1 MKIAVRY
8 QSRGNNT
15 KVVAEAIA
23 KAAGVTAESVE
34 KPLAEPVDLLF
45 VGGGVY
51 MGGIDQSLKTFLEN
65 LDPKLVKSA
74 AAFTTAGGQDK
85 TKAILSAVKS
95 RGINAESETLPIK
108 LYLRNHAWL
117 GGKGKIKLTEKQVQ
131 SVNNFVNKLI
141 NREIKVK

>member
-8 QSRGNNT
+8 QSRGSNT

-51 MGGIDQSLKTFLEN
+51 MGGIDPSLKTFLEN

-74 AAFTTAGGQDK
+74 AAFITAGGQDK
-85 TKAILSAVKS
+85 TKAILSILKSKGIDVKD
-95 RGINAESETLPIK
+95 ETLPIK

-117 GGKGKIKLTEKQVQ
+117 GGKGKIKLTEKQIQ
-131 SVNNFVNKLI
+131 SINNFVNKLI
-141 NREIKVK
+141 S